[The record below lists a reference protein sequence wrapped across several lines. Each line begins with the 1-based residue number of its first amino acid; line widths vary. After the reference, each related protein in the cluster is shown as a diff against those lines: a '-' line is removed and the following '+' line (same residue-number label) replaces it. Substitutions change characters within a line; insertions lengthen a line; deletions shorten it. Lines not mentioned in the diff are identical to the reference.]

1 MPMPLSCYNT
11 FKLGTNSVFRRIDA
25 SNTLRVLL
33 AIAVLAF
40 PLKGMAQGARPA
52 LDATIVNRGVVQL
65 ETGDFGSSSA
75 RVVEEIAGI
84 VDDGATRRLLP
95 VLGKG
100 PLQSLADL
108 RYLRGVDLAIVQLDA
123 LEYARAQRVPPGID
137 SLSLVAKLFNHEFHL
152 LARSDIKTIADFT
165 NKTINVDQRGSGTAF
180 TAARVFDI
188 LKIPVTVA
196 HDSSE
201 VALHRLRKGEI
212 AGLALVAPKPAPIV
226 QLLRAE
232 EGLHLLSIPLT
243 PMIVTAYVP
252 TRVTDRDY
260 KDLVAPDQPID
271 TIAVA
276 NVLLAADLR
285 MIPDRFRNVANVVD
299 AFFTGFQKLL
309 EPGHHPKWQEVNIAA
324 AIPGLP
330 RYQPA
335 EQWLQ
340 RNMAVASAPNPEA
353 LKILFSR
360 FVDERRSASGG
371 APMSGEEKDLLF
383 QQFRNWQ
390 RGQQR

>member
-1 MPMPLSCYNT
+1 MNT
-11 FKLGTNSVFRRIDA
+11 VFRRIVVR
-25 SNTLRVLL
+25 NTLLVLL
-33 AIAVLAF
+33 AIALLIF
-40 PLKGMAQGARPA
+40 PFKGMAQGTRPT

-75 RVVEEIAGI
+75 RMVEEIAGI

-95 VLGKG
+95 ILGKG

-123 LEYARAQRVPPGID
+123 LEYARAQRIPPGID

-152 LARSDIKTIADFT
+152 LARADIKTIADLA

-180 TAARVFDI
+180 TTARVFDI
-188 LKIPVTVA
+188 LKIPVTTA
-196 HDSSE
+196 NDSSE

-212 AGLALVAPKPAPIV
+212 AALALVAPKPAPIV
-226 QLLRAE
+226 QLLKADD
-232 EGLHLLSIPLT
+232 GLHLLNIPLT
-243 PMIVTAYVP
+243 SVTVAAYVP
-252 TRVTDRDY
+252 TQISDRDY
-260 KDLVAPDQPID
+260 KDLVAPDQPVD

-299 AFFTGFQKLL
+299 SFFTGFQKLL

-340 RNMAVASAPNPEA
+340 RNTAVASAPNPEA
-353 LKILFSR
+353 LKLLFSR

-371 APMSGEEKDLLF
+371 APMSGEEKEHLF

>member
-1 MPMPLSCYNT
+1 M
-11 FKLGTNSVFRRIDA
+11 FRRIA
-25 SNTLRVLL
+25 AGSTLFILL
-33 AIAVLAF
+33 AIFVLAF
-40 PLKGMAQGARPA
+40 SLKGMAQGARPA

-123 LEYARAQRVPPGID
+123 FEYARAQRVPSGID

-152 LARSDIKTIADFT
+152 LARSEIKTIADLA

-188 LKIPVTVA
+188 LKIPVTTA
-196 HDSSE
+196 NDSSE

-212 AGLALVAPKPAPIV
+212 AALALVAPKPAPIV

-232 EGLHLLSIPLT
+232 EGLHLLNIPLT

-252 TRVTDRDY
+252 TQVSDRDY
-260 KDLVAPDQPID
+260 KDLVAPDQPVD

-285 MIPDRFRNVANVVD
+285 MIPERFRNVANVVD

-324 AIPGLP
+324 AIPGLA

-340 RNMAVASAPNPEA
+340 RYTAVASAPNPEA

-360 FVDERRSASGG
+360 FVDERRLASGG
-371 APMSGEEKDLLF
+371 AAMSAEEKELLF

-390 RGQQR
+390 RGHQR